1 MPTEAVAYR
10 PIPVDE
16 RKPDSNA
23 EKTSL
28 MTPAR
33 RAGLAALEREFSE
46 YLKAQ
51 AS

>member
-1 MPTEAVAYR
+1 MPAEAVAYR

-16 RKPDSNA
+16 RKPSADMQNSG
-23 EKTSL
+23 L

-33 RAGLAALEREFSE
+33 RAGLEALEREFNE

-51 AS
+51 RP